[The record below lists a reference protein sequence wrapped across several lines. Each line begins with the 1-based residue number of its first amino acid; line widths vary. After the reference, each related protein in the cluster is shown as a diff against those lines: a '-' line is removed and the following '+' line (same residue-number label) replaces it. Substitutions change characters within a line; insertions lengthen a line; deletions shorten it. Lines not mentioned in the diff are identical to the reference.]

1 MYEENDYIMRQI
13 KSMVEGLGKFMG
25 LQQIKE
31 LLQIDEVQQ
40 ESMTDE
46 ELETI
51 IAVSKIE
58 LIMANR
64 TMSGFELT
72 NELNIA
78 TERVIKLVNNE
89 TIATQEELKQ
99 LNVFIDQNQQYL

>member
-13 KSMVEGLGKFMG
+13 KSMIKGLGKFMG

-58 LIMANR
+58 LIMTNR
-64 TMSGFELT
+64 TMSEL
-72 NELNIA
+72 ELADKLNIA

-89 TIATQEELKQ
+89 TIATQEELNQ